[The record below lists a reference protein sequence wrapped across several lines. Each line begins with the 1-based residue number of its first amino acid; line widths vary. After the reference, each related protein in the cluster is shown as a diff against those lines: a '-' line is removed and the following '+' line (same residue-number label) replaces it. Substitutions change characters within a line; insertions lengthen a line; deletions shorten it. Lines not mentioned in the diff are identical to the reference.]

1 MEAVHVLRDYPTHT
15 LYLVQLSGSLH
26 AALELTARFLSAHGQ
41 GLGQAGQPTIHTHK
55 TLQMWSTRMA
65 LLTHLRLYKEA
76 ELELQAFGEMLN
88 PDLYYQYHTNS
99 YPGMKG
105 KHCGFGTCPRVAVL
119 IVGKKKIMVLLILA
133 MLK

>member
-1 MEAVHVLRDYPTHT
+1 MTFVPCLLQA
-15 LYLVQLSGSLH
+15 SGSLH
-26 AALELTARFLSAHGQ
+26 AALVLTARFLSAHGQ

-55 TLQMWSTRMA
+55 TLQMWSARIS
-65 LLTHLRLYKEA
+65 LLIQLRLYKEA

-105 KHCGFGTCPRVAVL
+105 KVAKVTVFQVCCWHKRWESTYHASWFHL
-119 IVGKKKIMVLLILA
+119 V
-133 MLK
+133 